1 MIINY
6 FGIQLEVIDNGDGT
20 FSVRALDADVDK
32 AQIRAEIARIRGE
45 RDAVDATIGRLNT
58 ERDYHIER
66 RDFFVSERTAAVAE
80 RDALVVRINE
90 LKLFLES
97 AGETDV

>member
-1 MIINY
+1 M
-6 FGIQLEVIDNGDGT
+6 
-20 FSVRALDADVDK
+20 
-32 AQIRAEIARIRGE
+32 
-45 RDAVDATIGRLNT
+45 NT